1 MKTENPPQVLRMKQ
15 LTFFTSLSR
24 GCIYQKINEGK
35 FPPGFLLFPH
45 IRVWSR
51 ETVEDWIEK
60 KRMGENA

>member
-1 MKTENPPQVLRMKQ
+1 MKQ

-45 IRVWSR
+45 IRVWDR
-51 ETVEDWIEK
+51 ATVEDWINQ
-60 KRMGENA
+60 KRGKEA